1 MAMINKETKILEN
14 LEDFGLKPQEAKVYL
29 ANLRLGQSSVG
40 AISQE
45 AQIQRTFVYDILRSL
60 IKRGLASYNIINGV
74 NQYSVVSIDRFKKAQ
89 DRKLQEL
96 EELMPEIRVL
106 QRSVGERAKVQ
117 FFEGREGLLEAQFD
131 TLNIPKGE
139 KILAYAASEGLYYE
153 DNKFARNYIKERV
166 KKRIHVRAILPASP
180 ALKKHIENDEKE
192 LRESVVLDAEKFPF
206 TNEID
211 IYGNKIAILSYSGDL
226 HAVIIESESIAKTQ
240 KLIFELAWTGAE
252 RLNKKGREEK
262 IGVTQ
267 KAFVF
272 DGKGK
277 FLIIRRTETAP
288 SKPNKWDLPGGAIDF
303 GEDPIDS
310 IHREIKEETGLEIEG
325 LRPFDTTSKVDEDG
339 EFWTTIAYCAKAKSN
354 NVKLS
359 FEHNDLKWVTF
370 KEFSKYTDSKRF
382 LKFLTALKN

>member
-1 MAMINKETKILEN
+1 MKNKEEKILKN
-14 LEDFGLKPQEAKVYL
+14 LMSFGLKPQEARVYL
-29 ANLRLGQSSVG
+29 ANLRLGQAPVG

-60 IKRGLASYNIINGV
+60 IRRGLASYNIINGV
-74 NQYSVVSIDRFKKAQ
+74 NQYSVISIDRFKKAQ

-180 ALKKHIENDEKE
+180 ALKKHIENDKKE

-240 KLIFELAWTGAE
+240 KLIFELAW
-252 RLNKKGREEK
+252 
-262 IGVTQ
+262 IG
-267 KAFVF
+267 
-272 DGKGK
+272 
-277 FLIIRRTETAP
+277 
-288 SKPNKWDLPGGAIDF
+288 
-303 GEDPIDS
+303 
-310 IHREIKEETGLEIEG
+310 
-325 LRPFDTTSKVDEDG
+325 
-339 EFWTTIAYCAKAKSN
+339 AKA
-354 NVKLS
+354 L
-359 FEHNDLKWVTF
+359 E
-370 KEFSKYTDSKRF
+370 
-382 LKFLTALKN
+382 KNR